1 MASFWDEFKDLFKTD
16 SQRKEERQN
25 EIAAALEAEKAVTD
39 RLAELDREYRESL
52 PEEPEPDLDALFPE
66 SLGLEKVEHTPATD
80 EELAARAQA
89 GVDYEKAAEKRDLE
103 HGFGLTEQAL
113 DDRADDAR
121 EDLDARY
128 RELGELYEELRK
140 QTDNDAIRR
149 GVARGSIRSSAQQ
162 ALSEEKAGA
171 ERASRAEYEGE
182 MADISAEL
190 DALRR
195 EQDAAFEELNL
206 KYAAELEERIAD
218 LKEERDK
225 TAQKYADYN
234 NAVDE
239 AEREYALRREDDIA
253 DYLAEREKE
262 RLEREE
268 QQRREEAEFGYR
280 GAKQE
285 NYAERYNIAL
295 DFYTSLSPD
304 IAADALA
311 ASPSMKYYLGNYYDK
326 LLGVLRKGD
335 SSATSIYF

>member
-195 EQDAAFEELNL
+195 EQDAAFEELDL
-206 KYAAELEERIAD
+206 KYAAEPD
-218 LKEERDK
+218 F
-225 TAQKYADYN
+225 
-234 NAVDE
+234 
-239 AEREYALRREDDIA
+239 
-253 DYLAEREKE
+253 LAEREKE

-285 NYAERYNIAL
+285 TYAERYNIAL

-326 LLGVLRKGD
+326 LLGVLRGD
-335 SSATSIYF
+335 NSATSIYF

>member
-195 EQDAAFEELNL
+195 EQDAAFEELDL
-206 KYAAELEERIAD
+206 KYAAELEERIAE
-218 LKEERDK
+218 LKAERDK
-225 TAQKYADYN
+225 T
-234 NAVDE
+234 AVDE

-326 LLGVLRKGD
+326 LLGVLKGD
-335 SSATSIYF
+335 NSATSIYF

>member
-162 ALSEEKAGA
+162 ALSEEKAG
-171 ERASRAEYEGE
+171 GGT
-182 MADISAEL
+182 
-190 DALRR
+190 R
-195 EQDAAFEELNL
+195 EQ
-206 KYAAELEERIAD
+206 
-218 LKEERDK
+218 
-225 TAQKYADYN
+225 
-234 NAVDE
+234 
-239 AEREYALRREDDIA
+239 
-253 DYLAEREKE
+253 
-262 RLEREE
+262 
-268 QQRREEAEFGYR
+268 G
-280 GAKQE
+280 
-285 NYAERYNIAL
+285 
-295 DFYTSLSPD
+295 
-304 IAADALA
+304 
-311 ASPSMKYYLGNYYDK
+311 
-326 LLGVLRKGD
+326 GV
-335 SSATSIYF
+335 

>member
-195 EQDAAFEELNL
+195 EQDAAFEEL
-206 KYAAELEERIAD
+206 D
-218 LKEERDK
+218 LNKDTTK
-225 TAQKYADYN
+225 MD
-234 NAVDE
+234 
-239 AEREYALRREDDIA
+239 
-253 DYLAEREKE
+253 
-262 RLEREE
+262 
-268 QQRREEAEFGYR
+268 
-280 GAKQE
+280 
-285 NYAERYNIAL
+285 
-295 DFYTSLSPD
+295 
-304 IAADALA
+304 
-311 ASPSMKYYLGNYYDK
+311 
-326 LLGVLRKGD
+326 
-335 SSATSIYF
+335 

>member
-195 EQDAAFEELNL
+195 EQDAAFEELDL
-206 KYAAELEERIAD
+206 KYA
-218 LKEERDK
+218 
-225 TAQKYADYN
+225 
-234 NAVDE
+234 
-239 AEREYALRREDDIA
+239 
-253 DYLAEREKE
+253 AEREKE

-326 LLGVLRKGD
+326 LLGVLRGD
-335 SSATSIYF
+335 NSATSIYF